1 MSSNQWFNVA
11 GNANLDDAGE
21 KLPNF
26 PPNGRFQVRI
36 EGIKV
41 FTTRKGQGAGVVEVT
56 VLESSMDEV
65 VAGTR
70 YSVYYNLSNDMGP
83 IDFRRFVGRV
93 CGLATDEEIE
103 QRITTDVVERVAGDE
118 QGAAGRVMV
127 VSTAAVKTRV
137 GGDFTVHRWDPY
149 VQGA

>member
-11 GNANLDDAGE
+11 GNADLDAAGE

-26 PPNGRFQVRI
+26 PPNGRFKVRI
-36 EGIKV
+36 EGIRV
-41 FTTRKGQGAGVVEVT
+41 FTTRQQTGAAVVEVA
-56 VLESSMDEV
+56 VMESSLGEV
-65 VAGTR
+65 PVGGK

-93 CGLATDEEIE
+93 VGLTTDEDIAA
-103 QRITTDVVERVAGDE
+103 RINPEVMERIAGDA
-118 QGAAGRVMV
+118 QGANGRVMV
-127 VSTAAVKTRV
+127 VNTSHVTTKK

-149 VQGA
+149 VHQD